1 MRWTNEN
8 TWDAAIRN
16 ASQRYGV
23 PVALIKAIIG
33 QESAFRPT
41 AYRLE
46 AAINDASIGLM
57 QILYATARGV
67 GYPGPVGEATKLTG
81 LYDPATNIMFGT
93 AYLDSQLVRA
103 GGNIRDAISA
113 YNGGWRPELGFGRPA
128 SVALTICLV
137 RDKTGKCIQSRK
149 VAAGEYA
156 NQPYVNSVIANYQYF
171 LSQEKLENTGGKLPT
186 EGGISPPLGNAHHD
200 SEPEVGGRS
209 HRITDW
215 ITRAQKGTAVICR
228 AFFRLLRGSGG

>member
-8 TWDAAIRN
+8 TWNAAIRG

-67 GYPGPVGEATKLTG
+67 GYDGPVGDATKMTG
-81 LYDPATNIMFGT
+81 LYNPNTNITFGT
-93 AYLDSQLVRA
+93 AYLDSQLARA

-113 YNGGWRPELGFGRPA
+113 YNGGWRPALGFGRLA
-128 SVALTICLV
+128 QTVLTVCLM
-137 RDKTGKCIQSRK
+137 RDTAGKCIQSRK
-149 VAAGEYA
+149 VAIGEYA
-156 NQPYVNSVIANYQYF
+156 NQPYVNAVMTNYQYF
-171 LSQEKLENTGGKLPT
+171 LEQEKPENTERALPPS
-186 EGGISPPLGNAHHD
+186 GGIAPPLESAHHD
-200 SEPEVGGRS
+200 REP
-209 HRITDW
+209 
-215 ITRAQKGTAVICR
+215 
-228 AFFRLLRGSGG
+228 